1 MRRDQTDQPSKFGA
15 LKTSIY
21 FDSSCGS
28 VGLPVLPQ
36 FGLAHCARLA
46 NTYPHPSIQSSPV
59 QCSVTTGDLESRTTM
74 NASARVGIIVAAA
87 VAVML
92 IDAVLGRE
100 GPSSGGDSES
110 E

>member
-1 MRRDQTDQPSKFGA
+1 MRRDQTDQPSKFDA

-46 NTYPHPSIQSSPV
+46 NIHPSIQSSPV